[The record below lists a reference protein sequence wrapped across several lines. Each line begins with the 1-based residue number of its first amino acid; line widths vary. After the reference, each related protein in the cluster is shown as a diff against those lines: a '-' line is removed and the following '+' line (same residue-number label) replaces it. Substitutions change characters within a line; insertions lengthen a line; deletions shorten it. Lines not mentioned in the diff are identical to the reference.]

1 MDNQYYSSDEPISIP
16 EKDIFNRQKFAR
28 EVASMLDAF
37 KNNESYVIGLYAKW
51 GSGKTSTI
59 NLINKELESRK
70 DIICIDINA
79 WTHNGCTSD
88 IEYEIADRI
97 KSSIKSSIKGT
108 PKTKRFKIRKI
119 VKQASK
125 FMPETIPVK
134 GVPIPIKESINV
146 ILAKTKLKEIIT
158 KYLVENNK
166 KCVVF
171 IDDIDRLQ
179 GGSILGLLHM
189 MSNLVNYGGVT
200 YILPFDKE
208 YVCKSI
214 EDNLPSKISGQE
226 FIEKIITL
234 PLNLSSIPQDR
245 IDNAFLDGLDN
256 LLNNEGIEM
265 SEDDITRFRIIYN
278 TYGTN
283 TYLKTPRDIK
293 RIINV
298 LKFILPC
305 RKNNTNITDLIIME
319 ILRVFDSDFYSMIYK
334 MGPSLLCGDS
344 DSIAKINLSNDIDE
358 KKKYIMKLT
367 LGDELKEGILTQLFP
382 HTKTLLDGHY
392 DQDQNKLRKDK
403 RISSVYYFN
412 IYFAP
417 IDDMYD
423 VDDKKIIE
431 LIEDTNNQEKDI
443 KDIKSYMG
451 ALKEDIFVKK
461 VVDYKDLIK
470 NKVNFC
476 KLLLDLAGDN
486 YELHPS
492 FQLNISEKIFFTID
506 EILKDSPSILDDYI
520 TLLKYNYKCNRFK
533 IIPYMIRQV
542 MLFYFKINE
551 NNIHDSVSIG
561 FDKYKNAALD
571 IINYMAKN
579 NVISWDTTGGECLIY
594 SYWFQF
600 SGKDEISKYVMKHI
614 TTADDAID
622 FISQFLSFW
631 ANGSICR
638 RGDLDLKLVK
648 DIDNFVDI
656 SFLYNIISGNKKY
669 KQYKGI
675 KEGDLP
681 SFRSPFQIEDYNNV
695 SKVGNEHTAR
705 FREAVAKRFMY
716 YYESK

>member
-1 MDNQYYSSDEPISIP
+1 MDNQYYSSDEPISMP
-16 EKDIFNRQKFAR
+16 EEDIFNRQKFAR
-28 EVASMLDAF
+28 EVVSILDAF

-70 DIICIDINA
+70 DIICININA
-79 WTHNGCTSD
+79 WMYNGCAPD
-88 IEYEIADRI
+88 IEYEIANRI
-97 KSSIKSSIKGT
+97 KSSIEGT
-108 PKTKRFKIRKI
+108 SKAKRSEIRKI
-119 VKQASK
+119 IKQASK
-125 FMPETIPVK
+125 FMPETIPVI
-134 GVPIPIKESINV
+134 GVSIPIKESINV
-146 ILAKTKLKEIIT
+146 ILAKTKLKEVIT
-158 KYLVENNK
+158 KCLVEDDR

-234 PLNLSSIPQDR
+234 PLNLSSIPQDG
-245 IDNAFLDGLDN
+245 IDNAFLDGLVD

-265 SEDDITRFRIIYN
+265 SEDDLTRFRIIYN
-278 TYGTN
+278 TYGAN

-293 RIINV
+293 RIINA

-319 ILRVFDSDFYSMIYK
+319 ILRVFDSDFYSMIFK

-344 DSIAKINLSNDIDE
+344 HSIAKINLSNDIDE

-417 IDDMYD
+417 IDDRYD
-423 VDDKKIIE
+423 VDDRKIIE
-431 LIEDTNNQEKDI
+431 LIEDNNQEKDI
-443 KDIKSYMG
+443 KDIKSYAG
-451 ALKEDIFVKK
+451 PIKEDIFIKK
-461 VVDYKDLIK
+461 VVGYKDLIK

-476 KLLLDLAGDN
+476 KLLLDLVGDS
-486 YELHPS
+486 YELHTS
-492 FQLNISEKIFFTID
+492 LQLNISEKTFFAID
-506 EILKDSPSILDDYI
+506 EILKDSPSILNDYI
-520 TLLKYNYKCNRFK
+520 ALLNYNYECNRFK
-533 IIPYMIRQV
+533 NIPYMIRQV
-542 MLFYFKINE
+542 MLYYFEINE
-551 NNIHDSVSIG
+551 NNVHDFVSIE
-561 FDKYKNAALD
+561 FDKYRNATLD
-571 IINYMAKN
+571 IIKSMAKN
-579 NVISWDTTGGECLIY
+579 NVIPWNTTGGECLIY
-594 SYWFQF
+594 YYWFQF
-600 SGKDEISKYVMKHI
+600 AGKDEVSKYVMRHI
-614 TTADDAID
+614 ITADDAID
-622 FISQFLSFW
+622 FISQFLGFW
-631 ANGSICR
+631 TTGNICR

-648 DIDNFVDI
+648 EIDNFVDI

-669 KQYKGI
+669 KQYKCI

-681 SFRSPFQIEDYNNV
+681 SFRSPFQKEDYNNV

>member
-1 MDNQYYSSDEPISIP
+1 MDNQYYSSDEPITIP

-28 EVASMLDAF
+28 EVASMLDVF

-70 DIICIDINA
+70 DIICININA
-79 WTHNGCTSD
+79 WMYNGCASD
-88 IEYEIADRI
+88 IEYEIANRI
-97 KSSIKSSIKGT
+97 KSSIEGT
-108 PKTKRFKIRKI
+108 SKAKRSEIRKI
-119 VKQASK
+119 IKQASK
-125 FMPETIPVK
+125 FMPETIPVI
-134 GVPIPIKESINV
+134 GIPIPIKESINV
-146 ILAKTKLKEIIT
+146 ILAKTKLKEAIT
-158 KYLVENNK
+158 KCLVEDNR

-179 GGSILGLLHM
+179 GDSILGLLRM
-189 MSNLVNYGGVT
+189 MSNLANYGGVT

-245 IDNAFLDGLDN
+245 IDNAFLDGLVD

-265 SEDDITRFRIIYN
+265 SEDDVTRFRIIYN
-278 TYGTN
+278 TYGAN

-305 RKNNTNITDLIIME
+305 RKNNANITDLIIME

-344 DSIAKINLSNDIDE
+344 HSIAKINLSNDIDE

-382 HTKTLLDGHY
+382 YTKTLLDDHY

-431 LIEDTNNQEKDI
+431 LIEDINNQEKDI
-443 KDIKSYMG
+443 KDIKSYIG
-451 ALKEDIFVKK
+451 SSNEDIFIKK
-461 VVDYKDLIK
+461 VADCKDLIK
-470 NKVNFC
+470 NKVSFC
-476 KLLLDLAGDN
+476 KLLLDLVGDN
-486 YELHPS
+486 YELHS
-492 FQLNISEKIFFTID
+492 LLQLNISEKTFFTID

-520 TLLKYNYKCNRFK
+520 VLLNYNYECNRFK

-542 MLFYFKINE
+542 MLYYFKINE
-551 NNIHDSVSIG
+551 NNIHDSVSIE

-579 NVISWDTTGGECLIY
+579 NVIPWNTTGGECLIY

-600 SGKDEISKYVMKHI
+600 SGKDEISKYVMRHI
-614 TTADDAID
+614 ITADDAID
-622 FISQFLSFW
+622 FISQFLGFW
-631 ANGSICR
+631 TTGSICR

-648 DIDNFVDI
+648 EIDNFVDI

-681 SFRSPFQIEDYNNV
+681 SFRSTFQIEDYNNV

>member
-16 EKDIFNRQKFAR
+16 EEDIFNRQKFAR
-28 EVASMLDAF
+28 EVVSMLDAF

-70 DIICIDINA
+70 DIICININA
-79 WTHNGCTSD
+79 WTYNGCTSD

-234 PLNLSSIPQDR
+234 PLNLSSIPQER
-245 IDNAFLDGLDN
+245 IDKAFLDSLID
-256 LLNNEGIEM
+256 LLNNEDIEM
-265 SEDDITRFRIIYN
+265 DEDDATRFRIVYK
-278 TYGTN
+278 TYEVN
-283 TYLKTPRDIK
+283 AYLKTPRDIK

-319 ILRVFDSDFYSMIYK
+319 MLRVFDSDFYSVIYK
-334 MGPSLLCGDS
+334 LGPALLCGDS
-344 DSIAKINLSNDIDE
+344 HSIAKINLSNDNNE
-358 KKKYIMKLT
+358 KKKYIQKFT

-382 HTKTLLDGHY
+382 YTNTLLGGHY
-392 DQDQNKLRKDK
+392 DQDQNKLRKYK

-431 LIEDTNNQEKDI
+431 LIEGYQ
-443 KDIKSYMG
+443 
-451 ALKEDIFVKK
+451 
-461 VVDYKDLIK
+461 
-470 NKVNFC
+470 
-476 KLLLDLAGDN
+476 
-486 YELHPS
+486 
-492 FQLNISEKIFFTID
+492 
-506 EILKDSPSILDDYI
+506 
-520 TLLKYNYKCNRFK
+520 
-533 IIPYMIRQV
+533 
-542 MLFYFKINE
+542 
-551 NNIHDSVSIG
+551 
-561 FDKYKNAALD
+561 
-571 IINYMAKN
+571 
-579 NVISWDTTGGECLIY
+579 
-594 SYWFQF
+594 
-600 SGKDEISKYVMKHI
+600 
-614 TTADDAID
+614 
-622 FISQFLSFW
+622 
-631 ANGSICR
+631 
-638 RGDLDLKLVK
+638 
-648 DIDNFVDI
+648 
-656 SFLYNIISGNKKY
+656 
-669 KQYKGI
+669 
-675 KEGDLP
+675 
-681 SFRSPFQIEDYNNV
+681 
-695 SKVGNEHTAR
+695 
-705 FREAVAKRFMY
+705 
-716 YYESK
+716 

>member
-1 MDNQYYSSDEPISIP
+1 MNNQYYSSDEPITIP
-16 EKDIFNRQKFAR
+16 EEDIFNRQKFAR
-28 EVASMLDAF
+28 EVSSMLDAF

-70 DIICIDINA
+70 DIICININA
-79 WTHNGCTSD
+79 WMYNGCAPD
-88 IEYEIADRI
+88 IEYEIANRI
-97 KSSIKSSIKGT
+97 KSSIEGT
-108 PKTKRFKIRKI
+108 SKAKRSEIRKI
-119 VKQASK
+119 IKQASK
-125 FMPETIPVK
+125 FMPETIPVI

-146 ILAKTKLKEIIT
+146 ILAKTKLKEVIT
-158 KYLVENNK
+158 KCLVEDNR

-189 MSNLVNYGGVT
+189 MSNLANYGGVT

-234 PLNLSSIPQDR
+234 PLNLSSIPQDG
-245 IDNAFLDGLDN
+245 IDNAFLDGLVD

-265 SEDDITRFRIIYN
+265 SEDDLTRFRIIYN
-278 TYGTN
+278 TYGAN

-293 RIINV
+293 RIINA

-319 ILRVFDSDFYSMIYK
+319 ILRVFDSDFYSMIFK

-344 DSIAKINLSNDIDE
+344 HSIAKINLSNDIDE

-417 IDDMYD
+417 IDDRYD
-423 VDDKKIIE
+423 VDDRKIIE
-431 LIEDTNNQEKDI
+431 LIEDNNQEKDI
-443 KDIKSYMG
+443 KDIKSYAG
-451 ALKEDIFVKK
+451 PIKEDIFIKK
-461 VVDYKDLIK
+461 VVGYKDLIK

-476 KLLLDLAGDN
+476 KLLLDLVGDS
-486 YELHPS
+486 YELHTS
-492 FQLNISEKIFFTID
+492 LQLNISEKTFFAID
-506 EILKDSPSILDDYI
+506 EILKDSPSILNDYI
-520 TLLKYNYKCNRFK
+520 ALLNYNYECNRFK
-533 IIPYMIRQV
+533 NIPYMIRQV
-542 MLFYFKINE
+542 MLYYFEINE
-551 NNIHDSVSIG
+551 NNVHDFVSIE
-561 FDKYKNAALD
+561 FDKYRNATLD
-571 IINYMAKN
+571 IIKSMAKN
-579 NVISWDTTGGECLIY
+579 NVIPWNTTGGECLIY
-594 SYWFQF
+594 YYWFQF
-600 SGKDEISKYVMKHI
+600 AGKDEVSKYVMRHI
-614 TTADDAID
+614 ITADDAID
-622 FISQFLSFW
+622 FISQFLGFW
-631 ANGSICR
+631 TTGNICR

-648 DIDNFVDI
+648 EIDNFVDI

-681 SFRSPFQIEDYNNV
+681 SFRSPFQKEDYNNV

>member
-1 MDNQYYSSDEPISIP
+1 MDNQYYSSDEPITIP

-37 KNNESYVIGLYAKW
+37 KNNESYVVGLYAKW

-70 DIICIDINA
+70 DIICININA
-79 WTHNGCTSD
+79 WMYNGCASD
-88 IEYEIADRI
+88 IEYEIANRI
-97 KSSIKSSIKGT
+97 KSSIEGT
-108 PKTKRFKIRKI
+108 SKAKRSEIRKI
-119 VKQASK
+119 IKQASK

-278 TYGTN
+278 TYGAN

-417 IDDMYD
+417 IDDTYD

-443 KDIKSYMG
+443 KNIKSYIG
-451 ALKEDIFVKK
+451 SSNEDIFIQK
-461 VVDYKDLIK
+461 VADYKDLIK
-470 NKVNFC
+470 NKVSFC
-476 KLLLDLAGDN
+476 KLLLDLVGDN
-486 YELHPS
+486 YELHSPL
-492 FQLNISEKIFFTID
+492 QLNISEKTFFTID

-520 TLLKYNYKCNRFK
+520 MLLNHSYKCNRFK
-533 IIPYMIRQV
+533 IIPYMIHQV
-542 MLFYFKINE
+542 MSYYFKINE

-579 NVISWDTTGGECLIY
+579 NVIPWDTTGGECLIY

-681 SFRSPFQIEDYNNV
+681 SFRSPFQIEDYNNI

>member
-16 EKDIFNRQKFAR
+16 EEDIFNRQKFAR
-28 EVASMLDAF
+28 EVVSMLDAF

-70 DIICIDINA
+70 DIICININA
-79 WTHNGCTSD
+79 WTYNGCTSD

-278 TYGTN
+278 TYGAN

-319 ILRVFDSDFYSMIYK
+319 ILRVFDSDFYSMIFK

-344 DSIAKINLSNDIDE
+344 HSIAKINLSNDIDE

-417 IDDMYD
+417 IDDRYD
-423 VDDKKIIE
+423 VDDRKIIE
-431 LIEDTNNQEKDI
+431 LIEDNNQEKDI
-443 KDIKSYMG
+443 KDIKSYAG
-451 ALKEDIFVKK
+451 PIKEDIFIKK
-461 VVDYKDLIK
+461 VVGYKDLIK

-476 KLLLDLAGDN
+476 KLLLDLVGDS
-486 YELHPS
+486 YELHTS
-492 FQLNISEKIFFTID
+492 LQLNISEKTFFAID
-506 EILKDSPSILDDYI
+506 EILKDSPSILNDYI
-520 TLLKYNYKCNRFK
+520 ALLNYNYECNRFK
-533 IIPYMIRQV
+533 NIPYMIRQV
-542 MLFYFKINE
+542 MLYYFEINE
-551 NNIHDSVSIG
+551 NNVHDFVSIE
-561 FDKYKNAALD
+561 FDKYRNATLD
-571 IINYMAKN
+571 IIKSMAKN
-579 NVISWDTTGGECLIY
+579 NVIPWNTTGGECLIY
-594 SYWFQF
+594 YYWFQF
-600 SGKDEISKYVMKHI
+600 AGKDEVSKYVMRHI
-614 TTADDAID
+614 ITADDAID
-622 FISQFLSFW
+622 FISQFLGFW
-631 ANGSICR
+631 TTGNICR

-648 DIDNFVDI
+648 EIDNFVDI

-669 KQYKGI
+669 KQYKCI

-681 SFRSPFQIEDYNNV
+681 SFRSPFQKEDYNNV

>member
-1 MDNQYYSSDEPISIP
+1 MNNQYYSSDEPITIP
-16 EKDIFNRQKFAR
+16 EEDIFNRQKFAR
-28 EVASMLDAF
+28 EVSSMLDAF

-70 DIICIDINA
+70 DIICININA
-79 WTHNGCTSD
+79 WMYNGCAPD
-88 IEYEIADRI
+88 IEYEIANRI
-97 KSSIKSSIKGT
+97 KFSIEGTSKAKKSE
-108 PKTKRFKIRKI
+108 IRKI
-119 VKQASK
+119 IKQASK
-125 FMPETIPVK
+125 FMPETIPVIE
-134 GVPIPIKESINV
+134 VPIPIKESINV
-146 ILAKTKLKEIIT
+146 ILAKTKLKEVIT
-158 KYLVENNK
+158 KCLVEDNR

-189 MSNLVNYGGVT
+189 MSNLANYGGVT

-234 PLNLSSIPQDR
+234 PLNLSSIPQDG
-245 IDNAFLDGLDN
+245 IDNAFLDGLVD

-265 SEDDITRFRIIYN
+265 SEDDLTRFRIIYN
-278 TYGTN
+278 TYGAN

-293 RIINV
+293 RIINA

-319 ILRVFDSDFYSMIYK
+319 ILRVFDSDFYSMIFK

-344 DSIAKINLSNDIDE
+344 HSIAKINLSNDIDE

-417 IDDMYD
+417 IDDRYD
-423 VDDKKIIE
+423 VDDRKIIE
-431 LIEDTNNQEKDI
+431 LIEDNNQEKDI
-443 KDIKSYMG
+443 KDIKSYAG
-451 ALKEDIFVKK
+451 SIKEDIFIKK

-476 KLLLDLAGDN
+476 KLLLDLVGDS
-486 YELHPS
+486 YELHTS
-492 FQLNISEKIFFTID
+492 LQLNISEKTFFAID
-506 EILKDSPSILDDYI
+506 EILKDSPSILNDYI
-520 TLLKYNYKCNRFK
+520 ALLNYNYECNRFK
-533 IIPYMIRQV
+533 NIPYMIRQV
-542 MLFYFKINE
+542 MLYYFEINE
-551 NNIHDSVSIG
+551 NNVHDFVSIE
-561 FDKYKNAALD
+561 FDKYRNATLD
-571 IINYMAKN
+571 IIKSMAKN
-579 NVISWDTTGGECLIY
+579 NVIPWNTTGGECLIY
-594 SYWFQF
+594 YYWFQF
-600 SGKDEISKYVMKHI
+600 AGKDEVSKYVMRHI
-614 TTADDAID
+614 ITADDAID
-622 FISQFLSFW
+622 FISQFLGFW
-631 ANGSICR
+631 TTGNICR

-648 DIDNFVDI
+648 EIDNFVDI

-681 SFRSPFQIEDYNNV
+681 SFRSPFQKEDYNNV

>member
-1 MDNQYYSSDEPISIP
+1 MDNQYYSSDEPITIP

-28 EVASMLDAF
+28 EVVSMLDAF

-70 DIICIDINA
+70 DITCININA
-79 WTHNGCTSD
+79 WMYNGCASD
-88 IEYEIADRI
+88 IEYEIANRI
-97 KSSIKSSIKGT
+97 KSSIEGNSKA
-108 PKTKRFKIRKI
+108 KRSEIRKI
-119 VKQASK
+119 IKQASK
-125 FMPETIPVK
+125 FMPETIPVI
-134 GVPIPIKESINV
+134 GIPIPIKESINV
-146 ILAKTKLKEIIT
+146 ILAKTKLKEAIT
-158 KYLVENNK
+158 KCLVEDNR

-171 IDDIDRLQ
+171 IDDMDRLQ

-189 MSNLVNYGGVT
+189 MSNLANYGGVT

-256 LLNNEGIEM
+256 LLKNEGIEM
-265 SEDDITRFRIIYN
+265 SEDDVTRFRIIYN
-278 TYGTN
+278 TYGAN

-334 MGPSLLCGDS
+334 LGPALLCGDS
-344 DSIAKINLSNDIDE
+344 HSIAKINLSNDNNE
-358 KKKYIMKLT
+358 KKKYIQKFT

-382 HTKTLLDGHY
+382 YTNTLLGGHY
-392 DQDQNKLRKDK
+392 DQDQNKLRKYK

-412 IYFAP
+412 IYFAL

-431 LIEDTNNQEKDI
+431 LIEDINNQEKDI
-443 KDIKSYMG
+443 KDIKSYIG
-451 ALKEDIFVKK
+451 SFKNDIFIKK
-461 VVDYKDLIK
+461 VVDCKDLIK
-470 NKVNFC
+470 NKVGFC

-486 YELHPS
+486 YELQS
-492 FQLNISEKIFFTID
+492 SLQLNISEKTFFTID

-520 TLLKYNYKCNRFK
+520 VLLKHNYECNRFK

-542 MLFYFKINE
+542 MLYYFKINE
-551 NNIHDSVSIG
+551 NNIHHSVSIE

-571 IINYMAKN
+571 IIDHMAKN
-579 NVISWDTTGGECLIY
+579 NVIPLNTTGGECFIY
-594 SYWFQF
+594 HYWFQF
-600 SGKDEISKYVMKHI
+600 SGKDEISKYVMRHI
-614 TTADDAID
+614 MTADDAID
-622 FISQFLSFW
+622 FISQFLGFW
-631 ANGSICR
+631 TTGSICR
-638 RGDLDLKLVK
+638 RGDLDLELVK
-648 DIDNFVDI
+648 KIDNFVDT

-681 SFRSPFQIEDYNNV
+681 SFRFPFQIGDYDNV

>member
-1 MDNQYYSSDEPISIP
+1 MDNQYYSSDEPISMP
-16 EKDIFNRQKFAR
+16 EEDIFNRQKFAR
-28 EVASMLDAF
+28 EVVSILDAF

-70 DIICIDINA
+70 DIICININA
-79 WTHNGCTSD
+79 WMYNGCAPD
-88 IEYEIADRI
+88 IEYEIANRI
-97 KSSIKSSIKGT
+97 KSSIEGT
-108 PKTKRFKIRKI
+108 SKAKRSEIRKI
-119 VKQASK
+119 IKQASK
-125 FMPETIPVK
+125 FMPETIPVI
-134 GVPIPIKESINV
+134 GIPIPIKESINV
-146 ILAKTKLKEIIT
+146 ILAKTKLKEVIT
-158 KYLVENNK
+158 KCLVEDNR

-234 PLNLSSIPQDR
+234 QLNLSSIPQDG
-245 IDNAFLDGLDN
+245 IDNAFLDGLVD

-265 SEDDITRFRIIYN
+265 SEDDLTRFRIIYN
-278 TYGTN
+278 TYGAN

-293 RIINV
+293 RIINA

-319 ILRVFDSDFYSMIYK
+319 ILRVFDSDFYSMIFK

-344 DSIAKINLSNDIDE
+344 HSIAKINLSNDIDE

-417 IDDMYD
+417 IDDRYD
-423 VDDKKIIE
+423 VDDRKIIE
-431 LIEDTNNQEKDI
+431 LIEDNNQEKDI
-443 KDIKSYMG
+443 KDIKSYAG
-451 ALKEDIFVKK
+451 PIKEDIFIKK
-461 VVDYKDLIK
+461 VVGYKDLIK

-476 KLLLDLAGDN
+476 KLLLDLVGDS
-486 YELHPS
+486 YELHTS
-492 FQLNISEKIFFTID
+492 LQLNISEKTFFAID
-506 EILKDSPSILDDYI
+506 EILKDSPSILNDYI
-520 TLLKYNYKCNRFK
+520 ALLNYNYECNRFK
-533 IIPYMIRQV
+533 NIPYMIRQV
-542 MLFYFKINE
+542 MLYYFEINE
-551 NNIHDSVSIG
+551 NNVHDFVSIE
-561 FDKYKNAALD
+561 FDKYRNATLD
-571 IINYMAKN
+571 IIKSMAKN
-579 NVISWDTTGGECLIY
+579 NVIPWNTTGGECLIY
-594 SYWFQF
+594 YYWFQF
-600 SGKDEISKYVMKHI
+600 AGKDEVSKYVMRHI
-614 TTADDAID
+614 ITADDAID
-622 FISQFLSFW
+622 FISQFLGFW
-631 ANGSICR
+631 TTGNICR

-648 DIDNFVDI
+648 EIDNFVDI

-669 KQYKGI
+669 KQYKCI

-681 SFRSPFQIEDYNNV
+681 SFRSPFQKEDYNNV

>member
-1 MDNQYYSSDEPISIP
+1 MNNQYYSSDEPITIP
-16 EKDIFNRQKFAR
+16 EEDIFNRQKFAR
-28 EVASMLDAF
+28 EVSSMLDAF

-70 DIICIDINA
+70 DIICININA
-79 WTHNGCTSD
+79 WMYNGCAPD
-88 IEYEIADRI
+88 IEYEIANRI
-97 KSSIKSSIKGT
+97 KFSIEGTSKAKKSE
-108 PKTKRFKIRKI
+108 IRKI
-119 VKQASK
+119 IKQASK
-125 FMPETIPVK
+125 FMPETIPVI

-146 ILAKTKLKEIIT
+146 ILAKTKLKEVIT
-158 KYLVENNK
+158 KCLVEDNR

-189 MSNLVNYGGVT
+189 MSNLANYGGVT

-234 PLNLSSIPQDR
+234 PLNLSSIPQDG
-245 IDNAFLDGLDN
+245 IDNAFLDGLVD

-265 SEDDITRFRIIYN
+265 SEDDLTRFRIIYN
-278 TYGTN
+278 TYGAN

-293 RIINV
+293 RIINA

-319 ILRVFDSDFYSMIYK
+319 ILRVFDSDFYSMIFK

-344 DSIAKINLSNDIDE
+344 HSIAKINLSNDIDE

-417 IDDMYD
+417 IDDRYD
-423 VDDKKIIE
+423 VDDRKIIE
-431 LIEDTNNQEKDI
+431 LIEDNNQEKDI
-443 KDIKSYMG
+443 KDIKSYAG
-451 ALKEDIFVKK
+451 SIKEDIFIKK

-476 KLLLDLAGDN
+476 KLLLDLVGDS
-486 YELHPS
+486 YELHTS
-492 FQLNISEKIFFTID
+492 LQLNISEKTFFAID
-506 EILKDSPSILDDYI
+506 EILKDSPSILNDYI
-520 TLLKYNYKCNRFK
+520 ALLDYNYECNRFK
-533 IIPYMIRQV
+533 NIPYMIRQV
-542 MLFYFKINE
+542 MLYYFEINE
-551 NNIHDSVSIG
+551 NNVHDFVSIE
-561 FDKYKNAALD
+561 FDKYRNATLD
-571 IINYMAKN
+571 IIKSMAKN
-579 NVISWDTTGGECLIY
+579 NVIPWNTTGGECLIY
-594 SYWFQF
+594 YYWFQF
-600 SGKDEISKYVMKHI
+600 AGKDEVSKYVMRHI
-614 TTADDAID
+614 ITADDAID
-622 FISQFLSFW
+622 FISQFLGFW
-631 ANGSICR
+631 TTGNICR

-648 DIDNFVDI
+648 EIDNFVDI

-681 SFRSPFQIEDYNNV
+681 SFRSPFQKEDYNNV

>member
-16 EKDIFNRQKFAR
+16 EEDIFNRQKFAR
-28 EVASMLDAF
+28 EVVSMLDAF

-70 DIICIDINA
+70 DIICININA
-79 WTHNGCTSD
+79 WTYNGCTSD

-234 PLNLSSIPQDR
+234 PLNLSSIPQER
-245 IDNAFLDGLDN
+245 IDKAFLDSLID
-256 LLNNEGIEM
+256 LLNNEDIEM
-265 SEDDITRFRIIYN
+265 DEDDATRFRIVYK
-278 TYGTN
+278 TYEVN
-283 TYLKTPRDIK
+283 AYLKTPRDIK

-319 ILRVFDSDFYSMIYK
+319 MLRVFDSDFYSVIYK
-334 MGPSLLCGDS
+334 LGPALLCGDS
-344 DSIAKINLSNDIDE
+344 HSIAKINLSNDNNE
-358 KKKYIMKLT
+358 KKKYIQKFT

-382 HTKTLLDGHY
+382 YTNTLLGGHY
-392 DQDQNKLRKDK
+392 DQDQNKLRKYK

-431 LIEDTNNQEKDI
+431 LIEDINNQEKDI
-443 KDIKSYMG
+443 KDIKSYIG
-451 ALKEDIFVKK
+451 SFKNDIFIKK
-461 VVDYKDLIK
+461 VVDCKDLIK
-470 NKVNFC
+470 NKVGFC

-486 YELHPS
+486 YELQS
-492 FQLNISEKIFFTID
+492 SLQLNISEKTFFTID

-520 TLLKYNYKCNRFK
+520 VLLKHNYECNRFK

-542 MLFYFKINE
+542 MLYYFKINE
-551 NNIHDSVSIG
+551 NNIHHSVSIE

-571 IINYMAKN
+571 IIDHMAKN
-579 NVISWDTTGGECLIY
+579 NVIPLNTTGGECFIY
-594 SYWFQF
+594 HYWFQF
-600 SGKDEISKYVMKHI
+600 SGKDEISKYVMRHI
-614 TTADDAID
+614 MTADDAID
-622 FISQFLSFW
+622 FISQFLGFW
-631 ANGSICR
+631 TTGSICR
-638 RGDLDLKLVK
+638 RGDLDLELVK
-648 DIDNFVDI
+648 KIDNFVDT

-681 SFRSPFQIEDYNNV
+681 SFRFPFQIGDYDNV

>member
-1 MDNQYYSSDEPISIP
+1 MNNQYYSSDEPITIP
-16 EKDIFNRQKFAR
+16 EEDIFNRQKFAR
-28 EVASMLDAF
+28 EVSSMLDAF

-70 DIICIDINA
+70 DIICININA
-79 WTHNGCTSD
+79 WMYNGCAPD
-88 IEYEIADRI
+88 IEYEIANRI
-97 KSSIKSSIKGT
+97 KFSIEGTSKAKKSE
-108 PKTKRFKIRKI
+108 IRKI
-119 VKQASK
+119 IKQASK
-125 FMPETIPVK
+125 FMPETIPVI

-146 ILAKTKLKEIIT
+146 ILAKTKLKEVIT
-158 KYLVENNK
+158 KCLVEDNR

-189 MSNLVNYGGVT
+189 MSNLANYGGVT

-234 PLNLSSIPQDR
+234 PLNLSSIPQDG
-245 IDNAFLDGLDN
+245 IDNAFLDGLVD

-265 SEDDITRFRIIYN
+265 SEDDLTRFRIIYN
-278 TYGTN
+278 TYGAN

-293 RIINV
+293 RIINA

-319 ILRVFDSDFYSMIYK
+319 ILRVFDSDFYSMIFK

-344 DSIAKINLSNDIDE
+344 HSIAKINLSNDIDE

-417 IDDMYD
+417 IDDRYD
-423 VDDKKIIE
+423 VDDRKIIE
-431 LIEDTNNQEKDI
+431 LIEDNNQEKDI
-443 KDIKSYMG
+443 KDIKSYAG
-451 ALKEDIFVKK
+451 SIKEDIFIKK

-476 KLLLDLAGDN
+476 KLLLDLVGDS
-486 YELHPS
+486 YELHTS
-492 FQLNISEKIFFTID
+492 LQLNISEKTFFAID
-506 EILKDSPSILDDYI
+506 EILKDSPSILNDYI
-520 TLLKYNYKCNRFK
+520 ALLNYNYECNRFK
-533 IIPYMIRQV
+533 NIPYMIRQV
-542 MLFYFKINE
+542 MLYYFEINE
-551 NNIHDSVSIG
+551 NNVHDFVSIE
-561 FDKYKNAALD
+561 FDKYRNATLD
-571 IINYMAKN
+571 IIKSMAKN
-579 NVISWDTTGGECLIY
+579 NVIPWNTTGGECLIY
-594 SYWFQF
+594 YYWFQF
-600 SGKDEISKYVMKHI
+600 AGKDEVSKYVMRHI
-614 TTADDAID
+614 ITADDAID
-622 FISQFLSFW
+622 FISQFLGFW
-631 ANGSICR
+631 TTGNICR

-648 DIDNFVDI
+648 EIDNFVDI

-681 SFRSPFQIEDYNNV
+681 SFRSPFQKEDYNNV